1 MTNDDIRLVWE
12 YVARQSESAFATLVS
27 RHTNLV
33 YSAALRQTRD
43 PQLAEEVTQVVF
55 IILARKAPS
64 LGAKTILTGWLY
76 RTAGYVSGSA
86 LKRELRRQH
95 REQEAYMQSELD
107 AQAGSTWKQLS
118 PLLDEAMLRLG
129 QIDRDALVLRFFEGR
144 SLNEVGHAL
153 GASEEAAK
161 KRVNRALDKLRNI
174 FAKRGV
180 SSTTAIIAGAISAH
194 SVQAA
199 PVALAKSITAVVFAK
214 GATASTSTLTLI
226 KGALKIMAWTKANTA
241 IVVGVSVLLVAGTTT
256 ITVKEIHDR
265 WKYSWEVPHPD
276 VKVLERAS
284 PQITILPAKFL
295 KSGGGGWA
303 ANNGRVLGISAG
315 IIDMLEAAYAT
326 QARMVIATELPQER
340 YDFIA
345 NLPNGTAPALQAEIK
360 RRFGL
365 VGRLETV
372 KTNVLVLTVKHSN
385 APGLKPNRTGGHN
398 NNQQFGE
405 FSCVNQPISALTYF
419 LELYLGT
426 PVVDRTG
433 LAGGFDMDVKW
444 HDTDKANRNVDGLKQ
459 ALLDQLGLELVPA
472 HEPVEIL
479 VVEKA
484 K

>member
-1 MTNDDIRLVWE
+1 MTNEDIRLVRE
-12 YVARQSESAFATLVS
+12 YATHQSERAFETLVS

-64 LGAKTILTGWLY
+64 LGVKTILTGWLY
-76 RTAGYVSGSA
+76 RTACYVSGSA
-86 LKRELRRQH
+86 LKGELRRQH

-107 AQAGSTWKQLS
+107 AQAGSTWNQLS

-129 QIDRDALVLRFFEGR
+129 QTDRDALVLRFFEGR

-241 IVVGVSVLLVAGTTT
+241 IVVGVSVLLAAGTT
-256 ITVKEIHDR
+256 IVTVKKIHDH

-303 ANNGRVLGISAG
+303 ANNGRVLGISVG
-315 IIDMLEAAYAT
+315 IMDMLEAAYAT

-345 NLPNGTAPALQAEIK
+345 SLPNGTAPALQAEIK

-365 VGRLETV
+365 VGRLETIE
-372 KTNVLVLTVKHSN
+372 TNVLVLTVKHSN
-385 APGLKPNRTGGHN
+385 APGLKSNRTGGHN
-398 NNQQFGE
+398 NNPQFGE
-405 FSCVNQPISALTYF
+405 YSCVNQPISALTYF

-433 LAGGFDMDVKW
+433 LAGGFDMDLKW
-444 HDTDKANRNVDGLKQ
+444 DATDKANRNVDGLKQ

-472 HEPVEIL
+472 QEPVEML

-484 K
+484 R